1 MGTVGH
7 HVHEITFFLYS
18 FILNFYRYILF
29 VLFSLAVNT
38 CTSQPVVRCLT
49 PNQYLSFRPGCKME
63 VQRDIAPPH
72 VTQVLPVLL
81 GLLLAVLIVGV
92 HCNYLIPA
100 LYTNTI
106 YEFTVIGK

>member
-1 MGTVGH
+1 MGTVGQ
-7 HVHEITFFLYS
+7 HVCEITFFPLFLYFKLLQIHTVCS
-18 FILNFYRYILF
+18 FQPCRQH
-29 VLFSLAVNT
+29 
-38 CTSQPVVRCLT
+38 TSQPVVRCLT

-92 HCNYLIPA
+92 HCNYLMGS
-100 LYTNTI
+100 
-106 YEFTVIGK
+106 E